1 MLKNLAV
8 LDLGSNSFHMLVA
21 SLEKNNNLHIID
33 KLKDRARLAAGL
45 NDQKYLTEE
54 AQERA
59 LQYFRQY
66 AERLL
71 GFEEGCVRIV
81 ATDTF
86 RKAKNGPEF
95 LEKAESALGWP
106 IEVISGI
113 EEARLIYK
121 GVSHDYP
128 SKRRRLIIDIGG
140 GSTELI
146 IGTGSK
152 PIELASTK
160 MGCISWTKAFFADG
174 KMTRKSFRDAIQN
187 AEQILTSQ
195 IQRYLSI
202 GWQEALGS
210 SGTNKAIG
218 NILVEEKR
226 SDGSI
231 TKQDLEWLVEELIEI
246 GETKDISWS
255 SVSDT
260 RSEVLAAGVSIL
272 LACMRALKIYK
283 LRPVGSA
290 LREGVMIEMVGRIFG
305 EDIRDK
311 SIQSLLK
318 RFKVD
323 QKQNARILQTLRY
336 LFDST
341 SEEWRLNRQD
351 WQVLQ
356 WATQLHE
363 VGLNIAFSGYHRHS
377 SYIVRNADLAGFS
390 RPQQTELAFLISGH
404 RGKIKSERL
413 FNEFPYLQERHIQLL
428 ALFRLA
434 TRFHRRR
441 NPSAE
446 LLIPIQVDEKQIQLL
461 LPLDFLEKNPLTHAD
476 LCTEVIEL
484 RKLGIELLLDA

>member
-1 MLKNLAV
+1 MPKNLAV

-21 SLEKNNNLHIID
+21 SLEDNNNLHIID

-45 NDQKYLTEE
+45 DENKFLTEE

-66 AERLL
+66 SERLL
-71 GFEEGCVRIV
+71 GFETGCVRAV

-86 RKAKNGPEF
+86 RKAKNGSSF
-95 LEKAESALGWP
+95 LEKAEATLGWP

-160 MGCISWTKAFFADG
+160 MGCVSWTKMFFPEGKITAQAFQE
-174 KMTRKSFRDAIQN
+174 AIQS
-187 AEQILTSQ
+187 AEQILASQ
-195 IQRYLSI
+195 AQRYLSI

-218 NILVEEKR
+218 DILIEEKR

-231 TKQDLEWLVEELIEI
+231 TKQDLEWLVDQLIHHKHSDNI
-246 GETKDISWS
+246 HWDAISET
-255 SVSDT
+255 
-260 RSEVLAAGVSIL
+260 RREVLAAGVSIL
-272 LACMRALKIYK
+272 LACMRTLKIYK
-283 LRPVGSA
+283 LRPVASA

-323 QKQNARILQTLRY
+323 EEQNQRILKTLRY
-336 LFDST
+336 LFDSA
-341 SEEWRLNRQD
+341 SDEWRLHRQD
-351 WQVLQ
+351 WQLLQ
-356 WATQLHE
+356 WATLLHE

-377 SYIVRNADLAGFS
+377 AYIVRNADLAGFS
-390 RPQQTELAFLISGH
+390 RPQQAELAFLIFGH
-404 RGKIKSERL
+404 RGKIKPEKL
-413 FNEFPYLQERHIQLL
+413 VKEYPYLQPRHIQLL
-428 ALFRLA
+428 SLFRLA

-441 NPSAE
+441 NPQAD
-446 LLIPIQVDEKQIQLL
+446 LLIPVQVDEEQLQLL

-476 LCTEVIEL
+476 LRTEVSEL
-484 RKLGIELLLDA
+484 SKLGIELLLDA

>member
-1 MLKNLAV
+1 MPKNLAV

-21 SLEKNNNLHIID
+21 SLENNNNLHIID

-45 NDQKYLTEE
+45 DDKKNLTEE

-66 AERLL
+66 SERLL
-71 GFEEGCVRIV
+71 GFEKGCVRVV

-86 RKAKNGPEF
+86 RKAKNGSAF
-95 LEKAESALGWP
+95 LEKAETALGWP

-160 MGCISWTKAFFADG
+160 MGCVSWTKSFFPNG
-174 KMTRKSFRDAIQN
+174 KMTRKAFKAAIQN
-187 AEQILTSQ
+187 AEQVLASQ

-218 NILVEEKR
+218 DILIEEQR
-226 SDGSI
+226 SDGAI
-231 TKQDLEWLVEELIEI
+231 TKQDLEWLVERLIEV
-246 GETKDISWS
+246 EDTKDIPWDSI
-255 SVSDT
+255 SDT
-260 RSEVLAAGVSIL
+260 RQEVLAAGASIL

-283 LRPVGSA
+283 LRPVASA

-323 QKQNARILQTLRY
+323 PDQNARILKTLRY
-336 LFDST
+336 LFDSA
-341 SEEWRLNRQD
+341 SDEWRLNRQD
-351 WQVLQ
+351 WQLLQ

-377 SYIVRNADLAGFS
+377 AYIVKNADLAGFS
-390 RPQQTELAFLISGH
+390 RSQQAELAFLIFGH
-404 RGKIKSERL
+404 RGRIKPEKL
-413 FNEFPYLQERHIQLL
+413 FKEFPYIQHRHIQLL
-428 ALFRLA
+428 SLFRLA

-446 LLIPIQVDEKQIQLL
+446 LLIPVQVDQEQIQLL

-476 LCTEVIEL
+476 LSIEVSEV
-484 RKLGIELLLDA
+484 RKLGIELLLDG